1 MERAQRTHSCT
12 THMQPLVQWRTWG
25 SITRA
30 SDVAGLFSCKQ
41 EGTQTQHSAIYT
53 HTCNSMPYDP
63 QSIATRQNHMPC
75 HEGLL
80 CE

>member
-12 THMQPLVQWRTWG
+12 THMQPLVQWRKWG

-53 HTCNSMPYDP
+53 HMQLN
-63 QSIATRQNHMPC
+63 ALRLAVHC
-75 HEGLL
+75 HQTKPHAMQRRVAV
-80 CE
+80 